1 MAKKP
6 SKTFTSLDD
15 LYGWMQGIFKSQ
27 TKKGNGL
34 FPKDKVAANYDIR
47 IISEPDSSDWED
59 ILHCDYSDDFRDVI
73 SEQNEIWKP
82 AAIGIVVNYGDK
94 QLFCACR
101 LAEHIDVIDGKRKSI
116 TSTPQ
121 QQPMAGHGLSLS
133 GLGESS
139 LGALADLREQNTCT
153 RYEAQIAN
161 LNTEHKHDLEMKA
174 RDLRDLQEKYD
185 KLVKENTD
193 LKSKV
198 AALEKE
204 NGDLQGELDD
214 ANEASAADT
223 QSLLVGLAS
232 TIFANKGYDV
242 SGLNGYLASRAEQQ
256 PVAELPK
263 ATVETDEPDGE
274 GLSDGERKDAEI
286 VMNWL
291 RSLPEI
297 TRVEIIEV
305 MKRVEANPNLA
316 RKLLN
321 YIDHLYE
328 KARQQKQLQQ
338 SKQAVAVPQSAQRP
352 VVPPVQEE
360 PEEAPDE
367 EPEETNE
374 ENDYENDYNEE
385 DNNYVATV

>member
-15 LYGWMQGIFKSQ
+15 LYGWMQGIFKSLP
-27 TKKGNGL
+27 KKGNGL

-47 IISEPDSSDWED
+47 IISEPDSADWEE

-101 LAEHIDVIDGKRKSI
+101 LITEHIDVLDGKRKPEVI
-116 TSTPQ
+116 STPRQ
-121 QQPMAGHGLSLS
+121 QNGFLN
-133 GLGESS
+133 GLGESG
-139 LGALADLREQNTCT
+139 LGALAALDKENLRIELENKMENART
-153 RYEAQIAN
+153 R
-161 LNTEHKHDLEMKA
+161 HDNAMAMKE
-174 RDLRDLQEKYD
+174 RDLQD
-185 KLVKENTD
+185 LRKENEALKAENSD
-193 LKSKV
+193 LKSRIGE
-198 AALEKE
+198 LETE
-204 NGDLQGELDD
+204 NDDLQGQLDE
-214 ANEASAADT
+214 ANEASSSNT
-223 QSLLVGLAS
+223 QSLLMGLAS
-232 TIFANKGYDV
+232 TFLANKGYDV

-297 TRVEIIEV
+297 TRVEMIEV

-328 KARQQKQLQQ
+328 KARQQKQQ
-338 SKQAVAVPQSAQRP
+338 SKQPVAVPQSAQRP

>member
-47 IISEPDSSDWED
+47 IISEPDSSDWEE

-82 AAIGIVVNYGDK
+82 AAIGIVVNFGDK

-101 LAEHIDVIDGKRKSI
+101 LITEHIDVLDGKRKPEVI
-116 TSTPQ
+116 STPRQ
-121 QQPMAGHGLSLS
+121 QNGILN
-133 GLGESS
+133 GLGESG
-139 LGALADLREQNTCT
+139 LGALAALDKENLRIELENKMENART
-153 RYEAQIAN
+153 R
-161 LNTEHKHDLEMKA
+161 HDNAMAMKE
-174 RDLRDLQEKYD
+174 RDLQD
-185 KLVKENTD
+185 LRKENEALKAENSD
-193 LKSKV
+193 LKSRIGE
-198 AALEKE
+198 LETE
-204 NGDLQGELDD
+204 NDDLQGQLDE
-214 ANEASAADT
+214 ANEASSSNT
-223 QSLLVGLAS
+223 QSLLMGLAS
-232 TIFANKGYDV
+232 TFLANKGYDV

-263 ATVETDEPDGE
+263 ATVETDEPDEE

-297 TRVEIIEV
+297 TRVEMIEV

-328 KARQQKQLQQ
+328 KARQQKQQ
-338 SKQAVAVPQSAQRP
+338 SKQPVAVPQSAQRP

>member
-47 IISEPDSSDWED
+47 IISEPDSADWEE

-101 LAEHIDVIDGKRKSI
+101 LITEHIDVLDGKRKPEVI
-116 TSTPQ
+116 STPRQ
-121 QQPMAGHGLSLS
+121 QNGFLN
-133 GLGESS
+133 GLGESG
-139 LGALADLREQNTCT
+139 LGALAALDKENLRIELENKMENART
-153 RYEAQIAN
+153 R
-161 LNTEHKHDLEMKA
+161 HDNAMAMKE
-174 RDLRDLQEKYD
+174 RDLQD
-185 KLVKENTD
+185 LRKENEALKAENSD
-193 LKSKV
+193 LKSRIGE
-198 AALEKE
+198 LETE
-204 NGDLQGELDD
+204 NDDLQGQLDEAND
-214 ANEASAADT
+214 ASSSNT
-223 QSLLVGLAS
+223 QSLLMGLAS
-232 TIFANKGYDV
+232 TFLANKGYDV

-256 PVAELPK
+256 PVAELPQ
-263 ATVETDEPDGE
+263 ATVETDEPDGQ

-291 RSLPEI
+291 RSLPKI
-297 TRVEIIEV
+297 TRVEMIEV

-328 KARQQKQLQQ
+328 KARQQKQQ
-338 SKQAVAVPQSAQRP
+338 SKQPVAVPQSAQRP

-385 DNNYVATV
+385 DDNYVATV

>member
-47 IISEPDSSDWED
+47 IISEPDSADWEE

-82 AAIGIVVNYGDK
+82 AAIGIVVNFGDK

-101 LAEHIDVIDGKRKSI
+101 LITEHIDVLDGKRKPEVI
-116 TSTPQ
+116 STPRQ
-121 QQPMAGHGLSLS
+121 QNGILN
-133 GLGESS
+133 GLGESG
-139 LGALADLREQNTCT
+139 LGALAALDKENLRIELENKMENART
-153 RYEAQIAN
+153 R
-161 LNTEHKHDLEMKA
+161 HDNAMAMKE
-174 RDLRDLQEKYD
+174 RDLQD
-185 KLVKENTD
+185 LRKENEALKAENSD
-193 LKSKV
+193 LKSRIGE
-198 AALEKE
+198 LETE
-204 NGDLQGELDD
+204 NDDLQGQLDEAND
-214 ANEASAADT
+214 ASSSNT
-223 QSLLVGLAS
+223 QSLLMGLAS
-232 TIFANKGYDV
+232 TFLANKGYDV

-297 TRVEIIEV
+297 TRVEMIEV

-328 KARQQKQLQQ
+328 KARQQKQQ
-338 SKQAVAVPQSAQRP
+338 SKQPVAVPQSAQRP

>member
-47 IISEPDSSDWED
+47 IISEPDSADWEE

-82 AAIGIVVNYGDK
+82 AAIGIVVNFGDK

-101 LAEHIDVIDGKRKSI
+101 LITEHIDVLDGKRKPEVI
-116 TSTPQ
+116 STPRQ
-121 QQPMAGHGLSLS
+121 QNGFLN
-133 GLGESS
+133 GLGESG
-139 LGALADLREQNTCT
+139 LGALAALDKENLRIELENKMENART
-153 RYEAQIAN
+153 R
-161 LNTEHKHDLEMKA
+161 HDNAMAMKE
-174 RDLRDLQEKYD
+174 RDLQD
-185 KLVKENTD
+185 LRKENEALKAENSD
-193 LKSKV
+193 LKSRIGE
-198 AALEKE
+198 LETE
-204 NGDLQGELDD
+204 NDDLQGELDE
-214 ANEASAADT
+214 ANEASSSNT
-223 QSLLVGLAS
+223 QSLLMGLAS
-232 TIFANKGYDV
+232 TFLANKGYDV

-297 TRVEIIEV
+297 TRVEMIEV

-328 KARQQKQLQQ
+328 KARQQKQQ
-338 SKQAVAVPQSAQRP
+338 SKQPVAVPQSAQRP

>member
-47 IISEPDSSDWED
+47 IISEPDSADWEE

-101 LAEHIDVIDGKRKSI
+101 LITEHIDVLDGKRKPEVI
-116 TSTPQ
+116 STPRQ
-121 QQPMAGHGLSLS
+121 QNGFLN
-133 GLGESS
+133 GLGESG
-139 LGALADLREQNTCT
+139 LGALAALDKENLRIELENKMENART
-153 RYEAQIAN
+153 R
-161 LNTEHKHDLEMKA
+161 HDNAMAMKE
-174 RDLRDLQEKYD
+174 RDLQD
-185 KLVKENTD
+185 LRKENEALKAENSD
-193 LKSKV
+193 LKSRIGE
-198 AALEKE
+198 LETE
-204 NGDLQGELDD
+204 NGDLQGQLDE

-297 TRVEIIEV
+297 TRVEMIEV

-338 SKQAVAVPQSAQRP
+338 SKQAIAVPQSAQRP

>member
-6 SKTFTSLDD
+6 SRTFTSLDD

-27 TKKGNGL
+27 TKKGTFL
-34 FPKDKVAANYDIR
+34 SPKDKVAVNYDIR
-47 IISEPDSSDWED
+47 IVSEPDSSDWED
-59 ILHCDYSDDFRDVI
+59 ILHCDYSEDFREVI
-73 SEQNEIWKP
+73 AEQVDIWKP
-82 AAIGIVVNYGDK
+82 AAIGVAINYDGK

-193 LKSKV
+193 LKSQV

-204 NGDLQGELDD
+204 NGDLQGELDE

-256 PVAELPK
+256 PVAELPQ
-263 ATVETDEPDGE
+263 ATVETDEPDGQ

-297 TRVEIIEV
+297 TRVEMIEV

-328 KARQQKQLQQ
+328 KARQQKQQ
-338 SKQAVAVPQSAQRP
+338 SKQPVAVPQ
-352 VVPPVQEE
+352 PPQQPQMPSDDVDE
-360 PEEAPDE
+360 PDE
-367 EPEETNE
+367 EPEDNYE
-374 ENDYENDYNEE
+374 ENDYENEE

>member
-101 LAEHIDVIDGKRKSI
+101 LITEHIDVLDGKRKPEVI
-116 TSTPQ
+116 STPRQ
-121 QQPMAGHGLSLS
+121 QNGFLN
-133 GLGESS
+133 GLGESG
-139 LGALADLREQNTCT
+139 LGALAALDKENLRIELENKMENART
-153 RYEAQIAN
+153 R
-161 LNTEHKHDLEMKA
+161 HDNAMAMKE
-174 RDLRDLQEKYD
+174 RDLQD
-185 KLVKENTD
+185 LRKENEALKAENSD
-193 LKSKV
+193 LKSRIGE
-198 AALEKE
+198 LETE
-204 NGDLQGELDD
+204 NDDLQGQLDE
-214 ANEASAADT
+214 ANEASSSNT
-223 QSLLVGLAS
+223 QSLLMGLAS
-232 TIFANKGYDV
+232 TFLANKGYDV

-297 TRVEIIEV
+297 TRVEMIEV

-328 KARQQKQLQQ
+328 KARQQKQQ
-338 SKQAVAVPQSAQRP
+338 SKQAIAVPQSAQRP

-374 ENDYENDYNEE
+374 ENDYENDYENEE

>member
-47 IISEPDSSDWED
+47 IISEPDSADWEE

-101 LAEHIDVIDGKRKSI
+101 LITEHIDVLDGKRKPEVI
-116 TSTPQ
+116 STPRQ
-121 QQPMAGHGLSLS
+121 QNGFLN
-133 GLGESS
+133 GLGESG
-139 LGALADLREQNTCT
+139 LGALSALDKENLRIELENKMENART
-153 RYEAQIAN
+153 R
-161 LNTEHKHDLEMKA
+161 HDNAMAMKE
-174 RDLRDLQEKYD
+174 RDLQD
-185 KLVKENTD
+185 LRKENEALKAENAD
-193 LKSKV
+193 LKSRIGE
-198 AALEKE
+198 LETE
-204 NGDLQGELDD
+204 NGDLQGQLDE

-256 PVAELPK
+256 PVAELPQ
-263 ATVETDEPDGE
+263 ATVETDEPDGQ

-297 TRVEIIEV
+297 TRVEMIEV

-338 SKQAVAVPQSAQRP
+338 SKQAIAVPQSAQRP

-367 EPEETNE
+367 EPDETNE

>member
-47 IISEPDSSDWED
+47 IISEPDSADWEE

-101 LAEHIDVIDGKRKSI
+101 LITEHIDVLDGKRKPEVI
-116 TSTPQ
+116 STPRQ
-121 QQPMAGHGLSLS
+121 QNGFLN
-133 GLGESS
+133 GLGESG
-139 LGALADLREQNTCT
+139 LGALAALDKENLRIELENKMENART
-153 RYEAQIAN
+153 R
-161 LNTEHKHDLEMKA
+161 HDNAMAMKE
-174 RDLRDLQEKYD
+174 RDLQD
-185 KLVKENTD
+185 LRKENEALKAENSD
-193 LKSKV
+193 LKSRIGE
-198 AALEKE
+198 LETE
-204 NGDLQGELDD
+204 NDDLQGQLDE
-214 ANEASAADT
+214 ANEVSSSNT
-223 QSLLVGLAS
+223 QSLLMGLAS
-232 TIFANKGYDV
+232 TFLANKGYDV

-256 PVAELPK
+256 PVAELPQ

-297 TRVEIIEV
+297 TRVEMIEV

-328 KARQQKQLQQ
+328 KARQQKQQ
-338 SKQAVAVPQSAQRP
+338 SKQPVAVPQSAQRP
-352 VVPPVQEE
+352 IVPPVQEE

-367 EPEETNE
+367 EPEENYE
-374 ENDYENDYNEE
+374 ENDYENEE

>member
-47 IISEPDSSDWED
+47 IISEPDSADWEE

-101 LAEHIDVIDGKRKSI
+101 LITEHIDVLDGKRKPEVI
-116 TSTPQ
+116 STPRQ
-121 QQPMAGHGLSLS
+121 QNGFLN
-133 GLGESS
+133 GLGESG
-139 LGALADLREQNTCT
+139 LGALAALDKENLRIELENKMENART
-153 RYEAQIAN
+153 R
-161 LNTEHKHDLEMKA
+161 HDNAMAMKE
-174 RDLRDLQEKYD
+174 RDLQD
-185 KLVKENTD
+185 LRKENEALKAENSD
-193 LKSKV
+193 LKSRIGE
-198 AALEKE
+198 LETE
-204 NGDLQGELDD
+204 NGDLQGQLDE

-256 PVAELPK
+256 PVAELPQ
-263 ATVETDEPDGE
+263 ATVETDEPDGQ

-297 TRVEIIEV
+297 TRVEMIEV

-338 SKQAVAVPQSAQRP
+338 SKQAIAVPQSAQRP

-367 EPEETNE
+367 EPDETNE

>member
-15 LYGWMQGIFKSQ
+15 LYGWMQGIFKAQ

-47 IISEPDSSDWED
+47 IISEPDSADWEE

-82 AAIGIVVNYGDK
+82 AAIGIVVNFGDK

-101 LAEHIDVIDGKRKSI
+101 LITEHIDVLDGKRKPEVI
-116 TSTPQ
+116 STPRQ
-121 QQPMAGHGLSLS
+121 QNGILN
-133 GLGESS
+133 GLGESG
-139 LGALADLREQNTCT
+139 LGALAALDKENLRIELENKMENART
-153 RYEAQIAN
+153 R
-161 LNTEHKHDLEMKA
+161 HDNAMAMKE
-174 RDLRDLQEKYD
+174 RDLQD
-185 KLVKENTD
+185 LRKENEALKAENSD
-193 LKSKV
+193 LKSRIGE
-198 AALEKE
+198 LETE
-204 NGDLQGELDD
+204 NDDLQGQLDE

-256 PVAELPK
+256 PVAELPQ
-263 ATVETDEPDGE
+263 ATVETDEPDGQ

-297 TRVEIIEV
+297 TRVEMIEV

-328 KARQQKQLQQ
+328 KARQQKQQ
-338 SKQAVAVPQSAQRP
+338 SKQPVAVPQSAQRP

>member
-1 MAKKP
+1 M
-6 SKTFTSLDD
+6 
-15 LYGWMQGIFKSQ
+15 
-27 TKKGNGL
+27 
-34 FPKDKVAANYDIR
+34 
-47 IISEPDSSDWED
+47 
-59 ILHCDYSDDFRDVI
+59 
-73 SEQNEIWKP
+73 
-82 AAIGIVVNYGDK
+82 
-94 QLFCACR
+94 
-101 LAEHIDVIDGKRKSI
+101 
-116 TSTPQ
+116 
-121 QQPMAGHGLSLS
+121 
-133 GLGESS
+133 
-139 LGALADLREQNTCT
+139 
-153 RYEAQIAN
+153 
-161 LNTEHKHDLEMKA
+161 
-174 RDLRDLQEKYD
+174 
-185 KLVKENTD
+185 
-193 LKSKV
+193 
-198 AALEKE
+198 
-204 NGDLQGELDD
+204 
-214 ANEASAADT
+214 
-223 QSLLVGLAS
+223 GLAS
-232 TIFANKGYDV
+232 TFLANKGYDV

-297 TRVEIIEV
+297 TRVEMIEV

-328 KARQQKQLQQ
+328 KARQQKQQ
-338 SKQAVAVPQSAQRP
+338 SKQPVAVPQSAQRP